1 LAERNKVKYS
11 QKGKGVV
18 AVKTM
23 VLIVHPDMENSAVNK
38 AWAEEL
44 KTHDDITV
52 RELYK
57 EYPNEEIDAE
67 KERQLCEQ
75 HDRIVFQFPLY
86 WYSSPPLLKK
96 WLDHVLIYGW
106 AYGSEGNALRGKE
119 LMLAVSVGAEEDK
132 YQAGGANHFSLS
144 ELLKPFQATCNF
156 TGMTYLPPFAFYG
169 VMNTGAADIAD
180 SAKRLAGYIKKSF

>member
-1 LAERNKVKYS
+1 M
-11 QKGKGVV
+11 
-18 AVKTM
+18 KTM
-23 VLIVHPDMENSAVNK
+23 VLVVHPDMENSAVNK

-75 HDRIVFQFPLY
+75 YDRIVFQFPLY

-96 WLDHVLIYGW
+96 WLDHVLTYGW
-106 AYGSEGNALRGKE
+106 AYGSEGKALRGKE

-169 VMNTGAADIAD
+169 VMNTDAADIAD
-180 SAKRLAGYIKKSF
+180 SAQRLAGYIKKSF